1 MSDKHILQTVFAGL
15 DESSMQMSIGQ
26 AIRLTLFGTSHGLE
40 VGAIIEGMPSGI
52 SIDEVAIQQAMDKR
66 KPGGKY
72 SSKRKES
79 DNVEILSGVEDGITN
94 GEPCKIRIANNDARS
109 SDYSFLPHH
118 PRPGHQDLLMHIK
131 TDGKADLRGGGTSS
145 ARLTAPIVAVAAIL
159 SPLLKE
165 IGVKIEGHVS
175 SIGNIT
181 ARDIQ
186 LCPDDW
192 NDEDCINMRCKDPV
206 AAKSMVE
213 YLTTLRTELDSVG
226 SKVELCITGLP
237 IGLGEPWFDGVE
249 PALARA
255 MMSIPAARGV
265 EFGRGFNAVQMLGSQ
280 HNDAWGGTAADPK
293 LKGESPDG
301 AIAGLASGAP
311 LKINVAFK
319 PPSSIAK
326 PQLTLNLETDEEEN
340 LVIKGRHDPVIGP
353 RAVAVVEAMATFI
366 LTDLA
371 LRGGYL
377 DD

>member
-1 MSDKHILQTVFAGL
+1 
-15 DESSMQMSIGQ
+15 MSIGQ
-26 AIRLTLFGTSHGLE
+26 AIRLTLFGTSHGPE
-40 VGAIIEGMPSGI
+40 VGAIVEGMPSGI
-52 SIDEVAIQQAMDKR
+52 IIDTDAIQRAMDKR

-72 SSKRKES
+72 SSKRNES
-79 DNVEILSGVEDGITN
+79 DNVEILSGVEDGKTN
-94 GEPCKIRIANNDARS
+94 GQPCKIRIANNDVKS

-131 TDGKADLRGGGTSS
+131 TEGKADLRGGGTSS

-159 SPLLKE
+159 APLIDK
-165 IGVKIEGHVS
+165 IGVEIEAHVS
-175 SIGNIT
+175 SIGTIN
-181 ARDIQ
+181 AQDIQ
-186 LCPDDW
+186 SCPDDW
-192 NDEDCINMRCKDPV
+192 QSEDCINLRCKDPV
-206 AAKSMVE
+206 AAKLMAE
-213 YLTTLRTELDSVG
+213 YLTTLRGELDSVG
-226 SKVELCITGLP
+226 SKVELCISGLP
-237 IGLGEPWFDGVE
+237 LGLGEPWFDGIE

-255 MMSIPAARGV
+255 MMAIPAARGV

-280 HNDAWGGTAADPK
+280 HNDAWGGTATEPK

-311 LKINVAFK
+311 LKINIAFK

-326 PQLTLNLETDEEEN
+326 PQLTLNLETGTEEY
-340 LVIKGRHDPVIGP
+340 LVVKGRHDPVIGP

-371 LRGGYL
+371 LRGGYF

>member
-1 MSDKHILQTVFAGL
+1 MSNKHILQTVFAGL
-15 DESSMQMSIGQ
+15 GESSMQMSIGQ
-26 AIRLTLFGTSHGLE
+26 AIRLTLFGTSHGPE
-40 VGAIIEGMPSGI
+40 VGAIVEGIPSGI
-52 SIDEVAIQQAMDKR
+52 SIDEDAIQQAMDKR

-94 GEPCKIRIANNDARS
+94 GEPCKIRIANNDAKS

-181 ARDIQ
+181 
-186 LCPDDW
+186 
-192 NDEDCINMRCKDPV
+192 
-206 AAKSMVE
+206 
-213 YLTTLRTELDSVG
+213 ELDRVTALDPKTDMGRLNCRDSDAATLMSDYIEDVRMDRDSIGSV
-226 SKVELCITGLP
+226 VELLIEGLP

-255 MMSIPAARGV
+255 MMSIPGARGV
-265 EFGRGFNAVQMLGSQ
+265 EIL
-280 HNDAWGGTAADPK
+280 
-293 LKGESPDG
+293 EE
-301 AIAGLASGAP
+301 AS
-311 LKINVAFK
+311 
-319 PPSSIAK
+319 
-326 PQLTLNLETDEEEN
+326 
-340 LVIKGRHDPVIGP
+340 
-353 RAVAVVEAMATFI
+353 MAYEMRRFT
-366 LTDLA
+366 T
-371 LRGGYL
+371 
-377 DD
+377 